1 MCNISLFPFSSLF
14 TEKTA
19 SFFYEAVNSSNS
31 VLDGHCVGYGNNTR
45 ITYCFYCVI
54 GGEGGIRTLGT
65 LLTYTRFPGEHLQ
78 PLGHLSG
85 EREVI
90 SPHFSWQIVF
100 ALTSGV

>member
-54 GGEGGIRTLGT
+54 GGEGVLR
-65 LLTYTRFPGEHLQ
+65 YNVLQ
-78 PLGHLSG
+78 QSILFCFIMFFNVLCFMC
-85 EREVI
+85 V
-90 SPHFSWQIVF
+90 
-100 ALTSGV
+100 L